1 MIPSSQPQQY
11 QVNEILEH
19 FGPYPDVPRLV
30 EVHNSVICGRTP
42 ALEMPRLRKPNTC
55 NRSGLFFVSHCCHF
69 QQLVWAV
76 NLVSH
81 NYCKE
86 SFIEK
91 VFIRKQQR
99 SFLGWNRRVPGW
111 TDSMPLSKR
120 KNNCHLWIHHIYL
133 YIYITVYII
142 IIIIYI
148 YPFLSSIYTWAS
160 HYIRTVLLPCS
171 STLKISPGERHELR
185 RWHLWSRGRAGWS
198 HAGANGSIWSE
209 TNLRISTF
217 WSFWKFCRSSDFS
230 VLDGDVQ
237 CSQTDGIFFSDGKC
251 RVQSGQIRRGHRN
264 LDLGFS
270 RSMGLWLVKK
280 GAISKMRT
288 YTLW

>member
-133 YIYITVYII
+133 SIYIYITVYII

-148 YPFLSSIYTWAS
+148 YIHSWAP
-160 HYIRTVLLPCS
+160 YIH
-171 STLKISPGERHELR
+171 ERHITSELFCF
-185 RWHLWSRGRAGWS
+185 
-198 HAGANGSIWSE
+198 HAA
-209 TNLRISTF
+209 RP
-217 WSFWKFCRSSDFS
+217 
-230 VLDGDVQ
+230 
-237 CSQTDGIFFSDGKC
+237 
-251 RVQSGQIRRGHRN
+251 
-264 LDLGFS
+264 
-270 RSMGLWLVKK
+270 
-280 GAISKMRT
+280 
-288 YTLW
+288 